1 MQNWDDLKFCLAL
14 ERYQT
19 MTAAARALGT
29 NTATVSR
36 RIDRLTEEAGEPLFL
51 RDNTQWRATD
61 MGREL
66 AQIALRIED
75 RISRAATET
84 MEQQKIQI
92 LRINANEATLNA
104 QLVQNIASFSENYH
118 NLNLTLS
125 SHQASLAYGE
135 TDIILTH
142 VAPTEGRIIRK
153 KVGDLCVRAYRNAM
167 LEAPTTGWIATAHGV
182 DEAVEASDIF
192 AEFGD
197 MPQFTL
203 HSLDMTVEVMRTSA
217 CAALLPARYAERF
230 AHLDVIEHIPEQSL
244 PVWACYHY
252 TRKTDHIIKDAL
264 DWIEQSFHRLQ

>member
-29 NTATVSR
+29 NKATVSR
-36 RIDRLTEEAGEPLFL
+36 RIGRLTEEAGEPLFL
-51 RDNTQWRATD
+51 RDNTQWRATN

-75 RISRAATET
+75 RISRATTET

-104 QLVQNIASFSENYH
+104 QLVPNIASFSENYH
-118 NLNLTLS
+118 DLNLTLS
-125 SHQASLAYGE
+125 SRQASLSYGE
-135 TDIILTH
+135 TDIILAH
-142 VAPTEGRIIRK
+142 VAPAEGRIIRK
-153 KVGDLCVRAYRNAM
+153 KVGDLCVRAYRNVL

-182 DEAVEASDIF
+182 DEAVDTSDIF

-197 MPQFTL
+197 IPQFTL
-203 HSLDMTVEVMRTSA
+203 HSLDMTLEVMRTSA

-230 AHLDVIEHIPEQSL
+230 AHLDVMEHIPKQSL
-244 PVWACYHY
+244 PVWACYHS
-252 TRKTDHIIKDAL
+252 TRKTDQIIKDAL
-264 DWIEQSFHRLQ
+264 DWIEQNFQRLR

>member
-1 MQNWDDLKFCLAL
+1 
-14 ERYQT
+14 
-19 MTAAARALGT
+19 
-29 NTATVSR
+29 
-36 RIDRLTEEAGEPLFL
+36 
-51 RDNTQWRATD
+51 

-84 MEQQKIQI
+84 IKQQKTQI
-92 LRINANEATLNA
+92 LRINANKATLNA
-104 QLVQNIASFSENYH
+104 QLVQNIASFSQNYRD
-118 NLNLTLS
+118 LNLTLS
-125 SHQASLAYGE
+125 SRQASLAYGE

-182 DEAVEASDIF
+182 DEAVETSDIIV
-192 AEFGD
+192 EFGE

-203 HSLDMTVEVMRTSA
+203 HSLDMTVEVMRTSV

-230 AHLDVIEHIPEQSL
+230 AHHDVMEHISEQTL

-252 TRKTDHIIKDAL
+252 TRKTD
-264 DWIEQSFHRLQ
+264 

>member
-1 MQNWDDLKFCLAL
+1 
-14 ERYQT
+14 
-19 MTAAARALGT
+19 
-29 NTATVSR
+29 
-36 RIDRLTEEAGEPLFL
+36 
-51 RDNTQWRATD
+51 

-75 RISRAATET
+75 RRSRAATET
-84 MEQQKIQI
+84 MEQQKTQI

-104 QLVQNIASFSENYH
+104 QLVQNIASLSEKYH
-118 NLNLTLS
+118 DLNLTLS
-125 SHQASLAYGE
+125 SRQASLAYGE

-153 KVGDLCVRAYRNAM
+153 KVGDLCVRTYHNM
-167 LEAPTTGWIATAHGV
+167 LLEAPTTGWIATAHGF
-182 DEAVEASDIF
+182 DEAVDTSDIF

-217 CAALLPARYAERF
+217 CVALLPARYAERF
-230 AHLDVIEHIPEQSL
+230 ADLDVMEHIPEQSL
-244 PVWACYHY
+244 LVWACYHY
-252 TRKTDHIIKDAL
+252 TRKTDQIIKDTL

>member
-19 MTAAARALGT
+19 MTAAARAVGT

-66 AQIALRIED
+66 AQIALRID
-75 RISRAATET
+75 
-84 MEQQKIQI
+84 
-92 LRINANEATLNA
+92 
-104 QLVQNIASFSENYH
+104 QNIASFSENYH

>member
-19 MTAAARALGT
+19 MTAAARALDT

-66 AQIALRIED
+66 AQIAPRIED

-84 MEQQKIQI
+84 MEQQKAQI
-92 LRINANEATLNA
+92 LRINANEATLN
-104 QLVQNIASFSENYH
+104 
-118 NLNLTLS
+118 LTLS
-125 SHQASLAYGE
+125 SRQASLAYGE

-153 KVGDLCVRAYRNAM
+153 KVGDLCLRGSPPGALCRA
-167 LEAPTTGWIATAHGV
+167 
-182 DEAVEASDIF
+182 F
-192 AEFGD
+192 
-197 MPQFTL
+197 
-203 HSLDMTVEVMRTSA
+203 RT
-217 CAALLPARYAERF
+217 P
-230 AHLDVIEHIPEQSL
+230 
-244 PVWACYHY
+244 
-252 TRKTDHIIKDAL
+252 
-264 DWIEQSFHRLQ
+264 

>member
-19 MTAAARALGT
+19 MTAAARAVGT

-51 RDNTQWRATD
+51 
-61 MGREL
+61 
-66 AQIALRIED
+66 
-75 RISRAATET
+75 
-84 MEQQKIQI
+84 
-92 LRINANEATLNA
+92 
-104 QLVQNIASFSENYH
+104 QNIASFSENYH

-182 DEAVEASDIF
+182 D
-192 AEFGD
+192 
-197 MPQFTL
+197 
-203 HSLDMTVEVMRTSA
+203 
-217 CAALLPARYAERF
+217 
-230 AHLDVIEHIPEQSL
+230 
-244 PVWACYHY
+244 
-252 TRKTDHIIKDAL
+252 
-264 DWIEQSFHRLQ
+264 